1 MLHAKEDVV
10 FWRAN
15 MRMNFR
21 KLLLCAAAFAAAVI
35 LTPTVHAQSAA
46 DVYKTKCASCHGA
59 DGKGSAIG
67 KKLGVKAFSDPEVA
81 KSSDQTW
88 TDITKK
94 GKGKMP
100 AFDGKLTDAQIKE
113 LVQFMRSL
121 SK

>member
-1 MLHAKEDVV
+1 
-10 FWRAN
+10 
-15 MRMNFR
+15 MRKNFR
-21 KLLLCAAAFAAAVI
+21 KLLLCAAAFAAAVM

-46 DVYKTKCASCHGA
+46 DLYKSKCASCHGA
-59 DGKGSAIG
+59 DGNGTAIG
-67 KKLGVKAFSDPEVA
+67 KKLGAKALSDPEVA

-88 TDITKK
+88 VDITKK

-100 AFDGKLTDAQIKE
+100 AFDGKLTDAQINE